1 MHKVH
6 DTDPNTYNLQPNT
19 YWRGGK
25 MDFAAIKKYP
35 SQITSAFKRFP
46 LAVAF
51 AIFATIAFI
60 GIYECNALLTNSKL
74 LYWLSIYPTAAT
86 MIALTI
92 SLVQESRK
100 KISIIPHIVAG
111 AVWLAISIAL
121 VFYHF
126 STNNDTERT
135 YVLATWLFIYTTSFL
150 SIFVAP
156 FFMQKD
162 ENGFWIFLMKNAKAA
177 VVAIAISALLL
188 AAIEGLL
195 LGFFYLFDIVNI
207 EIVARPF
214 VYSAIISS
222 CTIFPIL
229 FFSGIPSIDECL
241 QETPALN
248 KFQTSTNKFLFLPVL
263 SLYIILLYAYIAKII
278 IQWEM
283 PKGMVSYLVSASMLL
298 MLLRVTLTFPERIDP
313 KPSFEKKLLKIIPA
327 ACIPLVILMSVGII
341 RRISDYGIS
350 EDRYYITAINIF
362 YYIIIAILLIDKIK
376 CKSKYIAI
384 VFCGMFLILTNGPL
398 SAINVTHR
406 VWIGSIKDVLADLGY
421 TNFPLSKDET
431 VEFARR
437 IQDKSDHKTNIATS
451 RLEILNS
458 RHDAELAQYITNG
471 EPLILIS
478 RKSSTTEEVN
488 EFLISAYI
496 NNSKNSYFEIPK
508 NATQVNH
515 FYKTFNKEDYK
526 FQGDTLFFQFKP
538 KKLDK
543 TFHFFVTRQELEQK
557 SVRFLETEGAK
568 IGVENLDLTLYKKE
582 EKVKHNYFSI
592 RGILFLE

>member
-1 MHKVH
+1 
-6 DTDPNTYNLQPNT
+6 
-19 YWRGGK
+19 
-25 MDFAAIKKYP
+25 MDLTAIKKYP
-35 SQITSAFKRFP
+35 SQISTAFKRFP
-46 LAVAF
+46 LAAAL
-51 AIFATIAFI
+51 AIFTTIAFI
-60 GIYECNALLTNSKL
+60 YVYESGHSPAEYKFSH
-74 LYWLSIYPTAAT
+74 WLIIYPIAAS
-86 MIALTI
+86 MIALSV

-100 KISIIPHIVAG
+100 KFSVLPHIIAG
-111 AVWLAISIAL
+111 TIWLAISIAL
-121 VFYHF
+121 VLYYPKN
-126 STNNDTERT
+126 SNDIGRT
-135 YVLATWLFIYTTSFL
+135 YVGMTYLFIYTTAFL

-156 FFMQKD
+156 FFKQKD
-162 ENGFWIFLMKNAKAA
+162 ENGFWVFLMKNAKAA
-177 VVAIAISALLL
+177 VVATAISVVLLIAID
-188 AAIEGLL
+188 GLL
-195 LGFFYLFDIVNI
+195 FGFFNLFDIKVS
-207 EIVARPF
+207 ARPF

-229 FFSGIPSIDECL
+229 FFSGIPSIDDSQ
-241 QETPALN
+241 QEAPALN
-248 KFQTSTNKFLFLPVL
+248 KFQTSTNKFIFLPVV
-263 SLYIILLYAYIAKII
+263 SLYILLLYAYIAKII

-283 PKGMVSYLVSASMLL
+283 PKGMVSYLVSASILL
-298 MLLRVTLTFPERIDP
+298 MLLRVTLMLPERINP
-313 KPSFEKKLLKIIPA
+313 KQSFESKLLKILPA

-362 YYIIIAILLIDKIK
+362 YYAIIAILLIDKIR

-384 VFCGMFLILTNGPL
+384 VFCSMFFIATNGPL

-406 VWIGSIKDVLADLGY
+406 IWMGSIKDALTELGY

-431 VEFARR
+431 AEFARR
-437 IQDKSDHKTNIATS
+437 IQDKSDSKTNIVTS

-458 RHDAELAQYITNG
+458 RHDKELAQYIPKG
-471 EPLILIS
+471 DALILIS
-478 RKSSTTEEVN
+478 RKSSTNEKVN

-526 FQGDTLFFQFKP
+526 FQGDTLFFQFSP

-543 TFHFFVTRQELEQK
+543 TFHFFVTKQALESK
-557 SVRFLETEGAK
+557 DVRFLETEGAK
-568 IGVENLDLTLYKKE
+568 IGVENLDLTLYKKD

>member
-1 MHKVH
+1 
-6 DTDPNTYNLQPNT
+6 
-19 YWRGGK
+19 

-74 LYWLSIYPTAAT
+74 LYWLSIYPIAAT

-121 VFYHF
+121 AFYRVQ
-126 STNNDTERT
+126 SDTYTENA
-135 YVLATWLFIYTTSFL
+135 YVRATLKFIYTTIFL

-156 FFMQKD
+156 FFKQKD
-162 ENGFWIFLMKNAKAA
+162 ENGFWVFLMKNAKAA
-177 VVAIAISALLL
+177 VIAIAISVVLL
-188 AAIEGLL
+188 ASIEGLL
-195 LGFFYLFDIVNI
+195 FGFFNLFDIKVS
-207 EIVARPF
+207 ARPF

-229 FFSGIPSIDECL
+229 FFSGIPSIDDCL

-248 KFQTSTNKFLFLPVL
+248 KFETSTNKFLFLPVL
-263 SLYIILLYAYIAKII
+263 SLYIVLLYAYIVKII

-283 PKGMVSYLVSASMLL
+283 PKGMVSFLVSASMLL
-298 MLLRVTLTFPERIDP
+298 MLLHVTKTYPERINP
-313 KPSFEKKLLKIIPA
+313 KRTLEKALLKILPA

-376 CKSKYIAI
+376 CKSKYITI
-384 VFCGMFLILTNGPL
+384 VFCSMFLILTNGPL

-406 VWIGSIKDVLADLGY
+406 VWINSVKAALVEEGY
-421 TNFPLSKDET
+421 NKFPLSKEET

-437 IQDKSDHKTNIATS
+437 IQDKSDSKTNIATS

-458 RHDAELAQYITNG
+458 RHDKELAQYIPKG
-471 EPLILIS
+471 DALILIS
-478 RKSSTTEEVN
+478 RKSSTNEEVN

-496 NNSKNSYFEIPK
+496 NNSKNSYFEIPQ

-526 FQGDTLFFQFKP
+526 FQGDTLFFQLKP

-543 TFHFFVTRQELEQK
+543 TFNFFVTRQALESK
-557 SVRFLETEGAK
+557 DVRFLETEGAK
-568 IGVENLDLTLYKKE
+568 IVVESFDINILSGNNKE
-582 EKVKHNYFSI
+582 SYFTI
-592 RGILFLE
+592 HGFLFLE

>member
-1 MHKVH
+1 
-6 DTDPNTYNLQPNT
+6 
-19 YWRGGK
+19 
-25 MDFAAIKKYP
+25 MDFTQIKKYP
-35 SQITSAFKRFP
+35 SQISTAFKRFP
-46 LAVAF
+46 LAAAF
-51 AIFATIAFI
+51 AIFATITFI
-60 GIYECNALLTNSKL
+60 YVYESGHTFNYKLSHWLLH
-74 LYWLSIYPTAAT
+74 YPIAAT
-86 MIALTI
+86 MIALAV

-100 KISIIPHIVAG
+100 NTSKIPQIAAG
-111 AVWLAISIAL
+111 AIWLVISIAL
-121 VFYHF
+121 TLYLPPKELFFIRLKYIE
-126 STNNDTERT
+126 TT
-135 YVLATWLFIYTTSFL
+135 YAFIYTTAFL
-150 SIFVAP
+150 SLFAAP
-156 FFMQKD
+156 FFKQKD
-162 ENGFWIFLMKNAKAA
+162 ENGFWVFLMKNAKAA
-177 VVAIAISALLL
+177 VVAIAISVVLLI
-188 AAIEGLL
+188 AIDGLL
-195 LGFFYLFDIVNI
+195 FGFFNLFDIKVS
-207 EIVARPF
+207 ARPF

-229 FFSGIPSIDECL
+229 FFSGIPSIDDCL

-298 MLLRVTLTFPERIDP
+298 MLLRVTLMLPERIDP
-313 KPSFEKKLLKIIPA
+313 KPSFEKKLLKILPA

-376 CKSKYIAI
+376 CKSRFIAI
-384 VFCGMFLILTNGPL
+384 VFCSMFLIVTNGPL

-406 VWIGSIKDVLADLGY
+406 IWMGSIKDALTELGY

-431 VEFARR
+431 AEFARH

-458 RHDAELAQYITNG
+458 RHDAELAQYIPNG
-471 EPLILIS
+471 ESLILIS

-526 FQGDTLFFQFKP
+526 FQGDTLFFQFSP

-543 TFHFFVTRQELEQK
+543 TFHFFVTRQALESK
-557 SVRFLETEGAK
+557 DVRFLETEGAK
-568 IGVENLDLTLYKKE
+568 IGVEKLDVNIIKDDKKE
-582 EKVKHNYFSI
+582 SYFNI
-592 RGILFLE
+592 HGFLFLE

>member
-1 MHKVH
+1 
-6 DTDPNTYNLQPNT
+6 
-19 YWRGGK
+19 
-25 MDFAAIKKYP
+25 MDLTAIKKYP
-35 SQITSAFKRFP
+35 SQISTAFKRFP

-51 AIFATIAFI
+51 AIFTTIAFI
-60 GIYECNALLTNSKL
+60 YVFESHSLLTDSKL
-74 LYWLSIYPTAAT
+74 LFWLFFYPIAAT

-100 KISIIPHIVAG
+100 KFSIIPHVVAE
-111 AVWLAISIAL
+111 AVWLAVSIAL
-121 VFYHF
+121 TFYYV
-126 STNNDTERT
+126 STDNNTEHT
-135 YVLATWLFIYTTSFL
+135 YVLVTGLFIYTTVFL
-150 SIFVAP
+150 SIFIAP
-156 FFMQKD
+156 FFKQKD
-162 ENGFWIFLMKNAKAA
+162 ENGFWVFLMRNAKAA
-177 VVAIAISALLL
+177 VVATAISVVLLIAID
-188 AAIEGLL
+188 GLL
-195 LGFFYLFDIVNI
+195 FGFFNLFDIKVS
-207 EIVARPF
+207 ARPF

-229 FFSGIPSIDECL
+229 FFSGIPSIDDCL
-241 QETPALN
+241 QEAPALN
-248 KFQTSTNKFLFLPVL
+248 KFQTSTNKFIFLPVV
-263 SLYIILLYAYIAKII
+263 SLYILLLYAYIAKII

-298 MLLRVTLTFPERIDP
+298 MLLRVTLMLPERINP
-313 KPSFEKKLLKIIPA
+313 KPSFESKLLKILPA

-341 RRISDYGIS
+341 RRIFDYGIS
-350 EDRYYITAINIF
+350 EDRYYIAAINIF
-362 YYIIIAILLIDKIK
+362 YYIVIAILLIDKIK

-384 VFCGMFLILTNGPL
+384 VFCSMFFILTNGPL
-398 SAINVTHR
+398 SALNVTHR
-406 VWIGSIKDVLADLGY
+406 IWMGSIKDALTELGY

-431 VEFARR
+431 AEFARR

-458 RHDAELAQYITNG
+458 RHDKELAQYIPKG
-471 EPLILIS
+471 DALILIS
-478 RKSSTTEEVN
+478 RKSSTNKKVN

-515 FYKTFNKEDYK
+515 FYKTFDKED
-526 FQGDTLFFQFKP
+526 FEFRNDTLFFQFSP

-543 TFHFFVTRQELEQK
+543 TFHFSITKQELEQK

>member
-1 MHKVH
+1 
-6 DTDPNTYNLQPNT
+6 
-19 YWRGGK
+19 
-25 MDFAAIKKYP
+25 
-35 SQITSAFKRFP
+35 
-46 LAVAF
+46 
-51 AIFATIAFI
+51 
-60 GIYECNALLTNSKL
+60 
-74 LYWLSIYPTAAT
+74 
-86 MIALTI
+86 
-92 SLVQESRK
+92 
-100 KISIIPHIVAG
+100 
-111 AVWLAISIAL
+111 
-121 VFYHF
+121 
-126 STNNDTERT
+126 
-135 YVLATWLFIYTTSFL
+135 
-150 SIFVAP
+150 
-156 FFMQKD
+156 
-162 ENGFWIFLMKNAKAA
+162 MKNAKAA
-177 VVAIAISALLL
+177 VIAGAISVVLL
-188 AAIEGLL
+188 AAIEGFLF
-195 LGFFYLFDIVNI
+195 GFFNLFDI
-207 EIVARPF
+207 EPSSAKPF
-214 VYSAIISS
+214 FYSAIISS

-229 FFSGIPSIDECL
+229 FFSGIPSIDESL

-248 KFQTSTNKFLFLPVL
+248 RFQTSTNKFIFLPVV
-263 SLYIILLYAYIAKII
+263 SLYILLLYAYIAKII

-298 MLLRVTLTFPERIDP
+298 MLLRVTQMLPERINP
-313 KPSFEKKLLKIIPA
+313 KPSFEKKLLKILPA

-350 EDRYYITAINIF
+350 EGRYYITAINIF

-376 CKSKYIAI
+376 CKSRYIAL
-384 VFCGMFLILTNGPL
+384 VFCGMFFIATNGPL

-406 VWIGSIKDVLADLGY
+406 IWMGSIKDALAEEGY
-421 TNFPLSKDET
+421 NKFPLSKEET

-437 IQDKSDHKTNIATS
+437 VQDKSDHKTNIATS

-458 RHDAELAQYITNG
+458 RHDKELAQNIPNG

-526 FQGDTLFFQFKP
+526 FQGDTLFFQFSP

-543 TFHFFVTRQELEQK
+543 TFHFFVTRQALESK
-557 SVRFLETEGAK
+557 DVRFLETEGAK

>member
-1 MHKVH
+1 
-6 DTDPNTYNLQPNT
+6 
-19 YWRGGK
+19 
-25 MDFAAIKKYP
+25 MDFTKIKKYP
-35 SQITSAFKRFP
+35 SQISTVFKRFP

-51 AIFATIAFI
+51 AIFTTIAFI
-60 GIYECNALLTNSKL
+60 YVYESGHSPTEYKFSH
-74 LYWLSIYPTAAT
+74 WLMIYPIAAS
-86 MIALTI
+86 MIALSV

-100 KISIIPHIVAG
+100 KFSFLPHIIAG
-111 AVWLAISIAL
+111 ALWLAISIAL
-121 VFYHF
+121 VLYFPKN
-126 STNNDTERT
+126 SNDIGRT
-135 YVLATWLFIYTTSFL
+135 YVGMTYLFIYTTAFL

-156 FFMQKD
+156 FFKQKD
-162 ENGFWIFLMKNAKAA
+162 ENGFWVFLMRNAKAA
-177 VVAIAISALLL
+177 VVAIAISVVLLI
-188 AAIEGLL
+188 AIDGLL
-195 LGFFYLFDIVNI
+195 FGFFNLFDIKVS
-207 EIVARPF
+207 ARPF

-229 FFSGIPSIDECL
+229 FFSGIPSIGECL
-241 QETPALN
+241 QEAPALN
-248 KFQTSTNKFLFLPVL
+248 KFQTSTNKFIFLPVV
-263 SLYIILLYAYIAKII
+263 SLYILLLYAYIAKII

-298 MLLRVTLTFPERIDP
+298 MLLRVTLMLPERINP
-313 KPSFEKKLLKIIPA
+313 KQSFESKLLKILPA

-362 YYIIIAILLIDKIK
+362 YYAIIAILLIDKIK
-376 CKSKYIAI
+376 CKSRFIAI
-384 VFCGMFLILTNGPL
+384 VFCSMFLIATNGPL

-406 VWIGSIKDVLADLGY
+406 IWMGSIKDALTELGY

-431 VEFARR
+431 AEFARR

-458 RHDAELAQYITNG
+458 RHDKELAQYIPKG
-471 EPLILIS
+471 DALILIS
-478 RKSSTTEEVN
+478 RKSSTNEKVN

-526 FQGDTLFFQFKP
+526 FQGDTLFFQFSP

-543 TFHFFVTRQELEQK
+543 TFRFFVTKQALESK
-557 SVRFLETEGAK
+557 DVRFLETEGAK

>member
-1 MHKVH
+1 
-6 DTDPNTYNLQPNT
+6 
-19 YWRGGK
+19 
-25 MDFAAIKKYP
+25 MDFTAIKKYP

-46 LAVAF
+46 LASAF

-60 GIYECNALLTNSKL
+60 YVYESGHSPTEYKTSH
-74 LYWLSIYPTAAT
+74 WLMIYPIAAS
-86 MIALTI
+86 MIALSV

-100 KISIIPHIVAG
+100 KFSFLPHIIVG
-111 AVWLAISIAL
+111 ALWLAISIAL

-126 STNNDTERT
+126 SANNDTERT

-156 FFMQKD
+156 FFKQKD
-162 ENGFWIFLMKNAKAA
+162 ENGFWVFLMKNAKAA
-177 VVAIAISALLL
+177 VVAIAISAVLL
-188 AAIEGLL
+188 AAIDGLL
-195 LGFFYLFDIVNI
+195 FGFFNLFDIKASV
-207 EIVARPF
+207 RPF

-229 FFSGIPSIDECL
+229 FFSDIPSIDECL

-298 MLLRVTLTFPERIDP
+298 MLLRVTLMLPERINP
-313 KPSFEKKLLKIIPA
+313 KPSFEKKLLKILPA
-327 ACIPLVILMSVGII
+327 ACIPLVILMSVGIM

-376 CKSKYIAI
+376 CKSKYITI

-406 VWIGSIKDVLADLGY
+406 VWINSVKAALVEEGY
-421 TNFPLSKDET
+421 NKFPLNDEDSR
-431 VEFARR
+431 EF
-437 IQDKSDHKTNIATS
+437 IN
-451 RLEILNS
+451 RLEAKNTSQTETILS
-458 RHDAELAQYITNG
+458 RIKALNIRGDKELAQYVDHGIV
-471 EPLILIS
+471 ILHIDN
-478 RKSSTTEEVN
+478 STHHKKKQASV
-488 EFLISAYI
+488 LKAYI
-496 NNSKNSYFEIPK
+496 RESKDNFFDIPQNVSKVSY
-508 NATQVNH
+508 
-515 FYKTFNKEDYK
+515 FYKTFRQEDYE
-526 FQGDTLFFQFKP
+526 FRNDTLFFQIKP
-538 KKLDK
+538 QKLDK
-543 TFHFFVTRQELEQK
+543 TFKFFITKEVLEQK
-557 SVRFLETEGAK
+557 NVRFLETEGAK
-568 IGVENLDLTLYKKE
+568 IGVEKLDVNIIKDDKKE
-582 EKVKHNYFSI
+582 SYFNI
-592 RGILFLE
+592 HGFLFLE

>member
-1 MHKVH
+1 
-6 DTDPNTYNLQPNT
+6 
-19 YWRGGK
+19 
-25 MDFAAIKKYP
+25 MDFTAIKKYP

-51 AIFATIAFI
+51 AIFTTIAFI
-60 GIYECNALLTNSKL
+60 YFYENSLSPTHSKL
-74 LYWLSIYPTAAT
+74 TYWLFIYPIAAT

-92 SLVQESRK
+92 SLVHESRK
-100 KISIIPHIVAG
+100 KFSIIPHIIAE

-156 FFMQKD
+156 FFKQKD
-162 ENGFWIFLMKNAKAA
+162 ENGFWVFLIKNAKAA
-177 VVAIAISALLL
+177 VVAIAISVVLLI
-188 AAIEGLL
+188 AIDGLL
-195 LGFFYLFDIVNI
+195 FGFFNLFDIKVS
-207 EIVARPF
+207 ARPF

-229 FFSGIPSIDECL
+229 FFSGIPSIDDCL

-248 KFQTSTNKFLFLPVL
+248 KFQTSTNKFIFLPVV
-263 SLYIILLYAYIAKII
+263 SLYILLLYAYIAKII

-298 MLLRVTLTFPERIDP
+298 MLLRVTLTLPERINP
-313 KPSFEKKLLKIIPA
+313 KPSFEKTLLKILPA
-327 ACIPLVILMSVGII
+327 ACIPLVILMSVGIM

-376 CKSKYIAI
+376 CKSKYITI

-406 VWIGSIKDVLADLGY
+406 VWINSVKAALVEEGY
-421 TNFPLSKDET
+421 NKFPLNDEDSR
-431 VEFARR
+431 EF
-437 IQDKSDHKTNIATS
+437 IN
-451 RLEILNS
+451 RLEAKNTSQTETILS
-458 RHDAELAQYITNG
+458 RIKALNIRGDKELAQYVDHGIV
-471 EPLILIS
+471 ILHIDN
-478 RKSSTTEEVN
+478 STHHKKKQASV
-488 EFLISAYI
+488 LKAYI
-496 NNSKNSYFEIPK
+496 RESKDNFFDIPQNVSKVSY
-508 NATQVNH
+508 
-515 FYKTFNKEDYK
+515 FYKTFRQEDYE
-526 FQGDTLFFQFKP
+526 FRNDTLFFQIKP
-538 KKLDK
+538 QKLDK
-543 TFHFFVTRQELEQK
+543 TFKFFITKEVLEQK
-557 SVRFLETEGAK
+557 NVRFLETEGAK
-568 IGVENLDLTLYKKE
+568 IGVEKLDVNIIKDDKKE
-582 EKVKHNYFSI
+582 SYFNI
-592 RGILFLE
+592 HGFLFLE

>member
-1 MHKVH
+1 
-6 DTDPNTYNLQPNT
+6 
-19 YWRGGK
+19 
-25 MDFAAIKKYP
+25 MDLTAIKKYP
-35 SQITSAFKRFP
+35 SQISTAFKRFP
-46 LAVAF
+46 LAAAL
-51 AIFATIAFI
+51 AIFTTIAFI
-60 GIYECNALLTNSKL
+60 YVYESGHSPAEYKFSH
-74 LYWLSIYPTAAT
+74 WLIIYPIAAS
-86 MIALTI
+86 MIALSV

-100 KISIIPHIVAG
+100 KFSVLPHIIAG
-111 AVWLAISIAL
+111 TIWLAISIAL
-121 VFYHF
+121 VLYYPKN
-126 STNNDTERT
+126 SNDIGRT
-135 YVLATWLFIYTTSFL
+135 YVGMTYLFIYTTVFL
-150 SIFVAP
+150 SIFIAP
-156 FFMQKD
+156 FFKQKD
-162 ENGFWIFLMKNAKAA
+162 ENGFWVFLMKNAKAA
-177 VVAIAISALLL
+177 VVATAISVVLLIAID
-188 AAIEGLL
+188 GLL
-195 LGFFYLFDIVNI
+195 FGFFNLFDIKVS
-207 EIVARPF
+207 ARPF
-214 VYSAIISS
+214 VYSATISS

-229 FFSGIPSIDECL
+229 FFSGIPSIDDCL

-248 KFQTSTNKFLFLPVL
+248 KFQTSTNKFIFLPVV
-263 SLYIILLYAYIAKII
+263 SLYILLLYAYIAKII

-298 MLLRVTLTFPERIDP
+298 MLLRVTLMLPERINP
-313 KPSFEKKLLKIIPA
+313 KPSFESKLLKILPA

-350 EDRYYITAINIF
+350 EGRYFITAINIF
-362 YYIIIAILLIDKIK
+362 YYAIIAILLIDKIR
-376 CKSKYIAI
+376 CKSKYIAL
-384 VFCGMFLILTNGPL
+384 VFCGMFFIATNGPL

-406 VWIGSIKDVLADLGY
+406 IWMGSIKDALAELGY

-431 VEFARR
+431 AEFARR
-437 IQDKSDHKTNIATS
+437 IQDKSDSKTNIATS
-451 RLEILNS
+451 RLVILNS
-458 RHDAELAQYITNG
+458 RHDAELANYIPNG

-526 FQGDTLFFQFKP
+526 LQSDTLFFQFSP

>member
-1 MHKVH
+1 
-6 DTDPNTYNLQPNT
+6 
-19 YWRGGK
+19 
-25 MDFAAIKKYP
+25 
-35 SQITSAFKRFP
+35 
-46 LAVAF
+46 VAF
-51 AIFATIAFI
+51 AIFTTIAFI
-60 GIYECNALLTNSKL
+60 YVYESGHLPTEYKFSHWLT
-74 LYWLSIYPTAAT
+74 IYPIAAT
-86 MIALTI
+86 MIALSV

-100 KISIIPHIVAG
+100 KFSVLPHIIAG
-111 AVWLAISIAL
+111 TIWLAISIAL
-121 VFYHF
+121 VLYFPKSF
-126 STNNDTERT
+126 NDIGRT
-135 YVLATWLFIYTTSFL
+135 YVGTTYSFIYTTVFL

-156 FFMQKD
+156 FFKQKD
-162 ENGFWIFLMKNAKAA
+162 ENGFWVFLMKNAKAA
-177 VVAIAISALLL
+177 VVATAISVVLLIAID
-188 AAIEGLL
+188 GLL
-195 LGFFYLFDIVNI
+195 FGFFNLFDIKVS
-207 EIVARPF
+207 ARPF

-229 FFSGIPSIDECL
+229 FFSGIPSIDDCL

-248 KFQTSTNKFLFLPVL
+248 KFQTSTNKFIFLPVV
-263 SLYIILLYAYIAKII
+263 SLYILLLYAYIAKII

-298 MLLRVTLTFPERIDP
+298 MLLRVTLMLPERINP
-313 KPSFEKKLLKIIPA
+313 KQSFESKLLKILPA
-327 ACIPLVILMSVGII
+327 ACIPLVILMSVGIM

-350 EDRYYITAINIF
+350 EDRYYIAAINIF
-362 YYIIIAILLIDKIK
+362 YYIVIAILLIDKIK
-376 CKSKYIAI
+376 CKSRVIAI
-384 VFCGMFLILTNGPL
+384 VFCSMFFILTNGPL

-406 VWIGSIKDVLADLGY
+406 IWMESIKTALAEEGY
-421 TNFPLSKDET
+421 NKFPLSKEET

-458 RHDAELAQYITNG
+458 RHDKELAQYIPKG
-471 EPLILIS
+471 DALILIS

-515 FYKTFNKEDYK
+515 FYKTFDKEDYK
-526 FQGDTLFFQFKP
+526 FQGDTLFFQLKP

>member
-1 MHKVH
+1 MILIL
-6 DTDPNTYNLQPNT
+6 TPITCNLKPI
-19 YWRGGK
+19 GEEK
-25 MDFAAIKKYP
+25 MDLTAIKKYP
-35 SQITSAFKRFP
+35 SQISTAFKRFP
-46 LAVAF
+46 LAAAF
-51 AIFATIAFI
+51 AIFTTIAFI
-60 GIYECNALLTNSKL
+60 YVYESGHLPTEYKFSHWLT
-74 LYWLSIYPTAAT
+74 IYPIAAT
-86 MIALTI
+86 MIALSV

-100 KISIIPHIVAG
+100 KFSFLPHIIAG
-111 AVWLAISIAL
+111 ALWLAISIAL
-121 VFYHF
+121 VLYYPKN
-126 STNNDTERT
+126 SNDIGRT
-135 YVLATWLFIYTTSFL
+135 YVGTTYLFIYTTAFL
-150 SIFVAP
+150 SIFIAP
-156 FFMQKD
+156 FFKQKD
-162 ENGFWIFLMKNAKAA
+162 ENGFWVFLMRNAKAA
-177 VVAIAISALLL
+177 VVAIAISVVLLI
-188 AAIEGLL
+188 AIDGLL
-195 LGFFYLFDIVNI
+195 FGFFNLFDIKVS
-207 EIVARPF
+207 ARPF

-229 FFSGIPSIDECL
+229 FFSGIPSIDDCL

-248 KFQTSTNKFLFLPVL
+248 KFQTSTNKFIFLPVV
-263 SLYIILLYAYIAKII
+263 SLYILLLYAYIAKII

-298 MLLRVTLTFPERIDP
+298 MLLRVTLMLPERINP
-313 KPSFEKKLLKIIPA
+313 KQSFESKLLKILPA
-327 ACIPLVILMSVGII
+327 ACIPLVILMSVGIM

-350 EDRYYITAINIF
+350 EDRYYVTAINIF

-384 VFCGMFLILTNGPL
+384 VFCSMFFIATNGPL

-406 VWIGSIKDVLADLGY
+406 IWMGSIKDALTELGY

-431 VEFARR
+431 AEFARR
-437 IQDKSDHKTNIATS
+437 IQDKSDSKTNITTS
-451 RLEILNS
+451 RLEILNF
-458 RHDAELAQYITNG
+458 RHDKELAQYIPKG
-471 EPLILIS
+471 DALILIS
-478 RKSSTTEEVN
+478 RKSSTNKEVN

-515 FYKTFNKEDYK
+515 FYKTFDKED
-526 FQGDTLFFQFKP
+526 FEFRNDTLFFQFSP

-543 TFHFFVTRQELEQK
+543 TFNFFVTRQELEQK

>member
-1 MHKVH
+1 
-6 DTDPNTYNLQPNT
+6 
-19 YWRGGK
+19 
-25 MDFAAIKKYP
+25 MDFTAIKKYP
-35 SQITSAFKRFP
+35 SQISTAFKRFP

-51 AIFATIAFI
+51 AIFTTIAFI
-60 GIYECNALLTNSKL
+60 YVFESHSLLTDSKL
-74 LYWLSIYPTAAT
+74 LFWLFFYPIAAT

-100 KISIIPHIVAG
+100 KFSIIPHVVAE
-111 AVWLAISIAL
+111 AVWLAVSIAL
-121 VFYHF
+121 TFYYV
-126 STNNDTERT
+126 STDNNTEIT
-135 YVLATWLFIYTTSFL
+135 YVLVTGLFIYTTVFL
-150 SIFVAP
+150 SIFIAP
-156 FFMQKD
+156 FFKQKD
-162 ENGFWIFLMKNAKAA
+162 ENGFWVFLMRNAKAA
-177 VVAIAISALLL
+177 VVAIAISVVLLV
-188 AAIEGLL
+188 AIDGLL
-195 LGFFYLFDIVNI
+195 FGFFNLFDIKVS
-207 EIVARPF
+207 ARPF

-229 FFSGIPSIDECL
+229 FFSGIPSIDDCL

-248 KFQTSTNKFLFLPVL
+248 KFQTSTNKFIFLPVV
-263 SLYIILLYAYIAKII
+263 SLYILLLYAYIAKII

-298 MLLRVTLTFPERIDP
+298 MLLRVTLMLPERINP
-313 KPSFEKKLLKIIPA
+313 KPSFESKLLKILPA

-362 YYIIIAILLIDKIK
+362 YYIIIAILLIDKIRR
-376 CKSKYIAI
+376 KSKYIAI
-384 VFCGMFLILTNGPL
+384 VFCSMFFIATNGPL

-406 VWIGSIKDVLADLGY
+406 VWMGSIKDALAEEGY
-421 TNFPLSKDET
+421 NKFPLSKEET

-437 IQDKSDHKTNIATS
+437 IQDKSDSKTNIATS

-458 RHDAELAQYITNG
+458 RHDKELAQYIPKG
-471 EPLILIS
+471 DALILIS
-478 RKSSTTEEVN
+478 RKSSTNKKVN

-508 NATQVNH
+508 NATQVNP
-515 FYKTFNKEDYK
+515 FYKYFNEEDYELLN
-526 FQGDTLFFQFKP
+526 DTLFFKLKSQ
-538 KKLDK
+538 KLDK
-543 TFHFFVTRQELEQK
+543 TFNFFVTKQALEQK
-557 SVRFLETEGAK
+557 DVRLLETEGAI